1 MKKLFIL
8 AFLCSV
14 LSAPLFAQN
23 TVRVETGDFAY
34 NQGDNLLDI
43 GLGLGSSGGL
53 GYGSLGF
60 GVSLLGSYEFGFHR
74 YISVGP
80 YVGFANYN
88 YDYFGYSNSSVNYL
102 AFGAK
107 GSLHVIPFIAE
118 VFDASWN
125 PEKIDLYVAVYT
137 GVEIRNNR
145 YEAGSVDYNY
155 SDVLLSFGTVP
166 GIRYMPKENIGIFGE
181 LGYGPLSVF
190 TVGVNFEF

>member
-8 AFLCSV
+8 AFVCTV

-23 TVRVETGDFAY
+23 TVRVETGDFTY
-34 NQGDNLLDI
+34 NQGDNLLNV
-43 GLGLGSSGGL
+43 GLGLGATGGF
-53 GYGSLGF
+53 YGSLGF

-80 YVGFANYN
+80 YVGFASYN
-88 YDYFGYSNSSVNYL
+88 YDYFGYSNSSVTSL

-125 PEKIDLYVAVYT
+125 PEKVDLYVAVYT
-137 GVEIRNNR
+137 GVRIRNNR
-145 YEAGSVDYNY
+145 YETVGGDFND
-155 SDVLLSFGTVP
+155 SDVDLSFGTVP
-166 GIRYMPKENIGIFGE
+166 GIRYMFKENIGVFGE

-190 TVGVNFEF
+190 TVGVNFEL

>member
-1 MKKLFIL
+1 M
-8 AFLCSV
+8 ST
-14 LSAPLFAQN
+14 PLFAQN
-23 TVRVETGDFAY
+23 TVRVETGDFTY
-34 NQGDNLLDI
+34 NQGDNILNL
-43 GLGLGSSGGL
+43 GLGLGATGGW

-88 YDYFGYSNSSVNYL
+88 YDYFGYSNSSVTSL
-102 AFGAK
+102 AIGAK

-125 PEKIDLYVAVYT
+125 PEKVDLYVAVYT
-137 GVEIRNNR
+137 GVRIRNNR
-145 YEAGSVDYNY
+145 YDVGNSDFND
-155 SDVLLSFGTVP
+155 SDVDLSFGTVP

-190 TVGVNFEF
+190 TVGVTFEL

>member
-8 AFLCSV
+8 AFVCTV

-23 TVRVETGDFAY
+23 TVRVETGDFTY
-34 NQGDNLLDI
+34 NQGDNLLNV
-43 GLGLGSSGGL
+43 GLGLGATGGF
-53 GYGSLGF
+53 YGSLGF

-88 YDYFGYSNSSVNYL
+88 YDNFGWSNSSVTYL

-107 GSLHVIPFIAE
+107 GTLHVIPFIAE

-125 PEKIDLYVAVYT
+125 PDKVDLYVAVYT
-137 GVEIRNNR
+137 GVEIRNDR
-145 YEAGSVDYNY
+145 YEFAGTDYDN

-166 GIRYMPKENIGIFGE
+166 GIRYMFKENIGVFGE

-190 TVGVNFEF
+190 TVGVNFEL